1 MGPIPIVRRK
11 EDGDLRQEKF
21 IRMTSEPVGRLVSSL
36 AVPSIVSM
44 LITGVYNLAD
54 TFFIGQIST
63 QSVAALGIVF
73 SYMALIQATAFY
85 FGQGSGNFI
94 SRALGARQT
103 EAAAEIA
110 SVGFFSAFFLG
121 VLFALAGFLLTE
133 PLLRLFG
140 STPTILPDARDYF
153 RRILPGTPFI
163 MCCFAM
169 NNQMRQ
175 QGNAALSMIGIAS
188 GALLNIALDPLL
200 IFGFGMG
207 IRGAGIA
214 TSFSQM
220 VSFVIMLSLCGRRG
234 GIRIRL
240 SRFRPTRRT
249 YAEINAGGLPSLARQ
264 GLMSVA
270 AICMNQVASAYGDE
284 AVAAFSIVSRITML
298 AGAAMIGYG
307 QGFQP
312 VCGFNFGARRY
323 DRVRA
328 AFRHSL
334 RVSSAYCLML
344 AILGY
349 AFAPG
354 LIRLFRADDAEVVRM
369 GAEILRCQCL
379 SFPLTALIVMS
390 NMYLQNIRRTVP
402 AVIMATARQG
412 LFLIPALFAGR
423 ALLGFPGVEIAQ
435 TVSDCCAFVLAVPL
449 TLTALRGMGRG
460 ESVSP
465 ADTDSA

>member
-1 MGPIPIVRRK
+1 
-11 EDGDLRQEKF
+11 
-21 IRMTSEPVGRLVSSL
+21 MTGEPVGRLVTAL

-44 LITGVYNLAD
+44 LISGVYNLAD

-103 EAAAEIA
+103 DAAAEIA
-110 SVGFFSAFFLG
+110 SVGFFSAFILG
-121 VLFALAGFLLTE
+121 TLFALAGFLLLD

-140 STPTILPDARDYF
+140 ATPTILPDARAYF
-153 RRILPGTPFI
+153 SRILPGTPFI

-200 IFGFGMG
+200 IFGFGLG

-214 TSFSQM
+214 TSFSQI
-220 VSFVIMLSLCGRRG
+220 VSFAIMLALCGKRG
-234 GIRIRL
+234 GIRIRPD
-240 SRFRPTRRT
+240 RFRPTWRA

-270 AICMNQVASAYGDE
+270 AICLNRVASAYGDE

-312 VCGFNFGARRY
+312 VCGFNFGARLY

-334 RVSSAYCLML
+334 AVSSAYCLVL
-344 AILGY
+344 AVLGY
-349 AFAPG
+349 AFAPA
-354 LIRLFRADDAEVVRM
+354 LIRVFRADDAEVVRL
-369 GAEILRCQCL
+369 GTEILRYHCL

-402 AVIMATARQG
+402 AVVMATARQG
-412 LFLIPALFAGR
+412 LFLIPALFAGQ
-423 ALLGFPGVEIAQ
+423 ALVGFLGVEIAQ
-435 TVSDCCAFVLAVPL
+435 TVSDCCAFALAVPL
-449 TLTALRGMGRG
+449 TLSALRGMDRPGPER
-460 ESVSP
+460 
-465 ADTDSA
+465 

>member
-1 MGPIPIVRRK
+1 MTQ
-11 EDGDLRQEKF
+11 DLQQEKF
-21 IRMTSEPVGRLVSSL
+21 RRMTSEPVGRLVTSL

-44 LITGVYNLAD
+44 LISGFYNLAD
-54 TFFIGQIST
+54 TFFIGQINT

-94 SRALGARQT
+94 SRALGARKT
-103 EAAAEIA
+103 GEAATMA
-110 SVGFFSAFFLG
+110 SVGFFSAFILG
-121 VLFALAGFLLTE
+121 SLFALAGYLLME

-140 STPTILPDARDYF
+140 STPTILPYARDYF
-153 RRILPGTPFI
+153 SRILPGTPFI

-169 NNQMRQ
+169 NNQMRH
-175 QGNAALSMIGIAS
+175 QGNAALSMVGIAS

-200 IFGFGMG
+200 IFGFGLG

-214 TSFSQM
+214 TSLSQF
-220 VSFVIMLSLCGRRG
+220 VSFVIMLCLLGRRG

-240 SRFRPTRRT
+240 SQFRPTWRA

-270 AICMNQVASAYGDE
+270 AICLNQVASAYGDE
-284 AVAAFSIVSRITML
+284 AVAAFSVVSRIAML

-312 VCGFNFGARRY
+312 VCGFNYGAQLY
-323 DRVRA
+323 GRVRA

-334 RVSSAYCLML
+334 MVSTVYCLVL
-344 AILGY
+344 AVLGY
-349 AFAPG
+349 VFAPG

-369 GAEILRCQCL
+369 GTEILRYQCL
-379 SFPLTALIVMS
+379 SFPLAAMIVMS
-390 NMYLQNIRRTVP
+390 NMYLQNIRKTAP
-402 AVIMATARQG
+402 AVVMATARQG
-412 LFLIPALFAGR
+412 LFLIPALFVGR
-423 ALLGFPGVEIAQ
+423 ALLGFTGVEIAQ
-435 TVSDCCAFVLAVPL
+435 TVSDGCAFLLSLPL
-449 TLTALRGMGRG
+449 TVSALRGMGK
-460 ESVSP
+460 E
-465 ADTDSA
+465 